1 MELAE
6 ELEGVSLLQDLCA
19 ISKALIPDL
28 EACSAASSN
37 LAESMAC
44 TSKEL
49 DVEAV
54 ELDITSESNFS
65 LASPA
70 YEKFVEPMTRTMARL
85 SLNWSDLKQDVAHSC
100 LEERF
105 LLGHKH
111 PSPVSL
117 PFLLDLHT
125 EV

>member
-6 ELEGVSLLQDLCA
+6 ELEGVSLSRDLPA
-19 ISKALIPDL
+19 ISKALMPDL
-28 EACSAASSN
+28 EACSAASSG

-44 TSKEL
+44 TFEEL

-54 ELDITSESNFS
+54 ELDITSRSTFS

-70 YEKFVEPMTRTMARL
+70 YEEFVEPMTHATARL
-85 SLNWSDLKQDVAHSC
+85 SLNWSGLKKDVAHGC
-100 LEERF
+100 LDKRF

-111 PSPVSL
+111 PSLVSL
-117 PFLLDLHT
+117 AFLLDLHT